1 MEKDNEYSINAYIGL
16 KLKNRR
22 AELGFTQQELGETL
36 GISFQQIQKYE
47 KGVNKI
53 NVSNLFELAKVL
65 KVPVAYFFDGY
76 DSFSGNTIPTMNEA
90 SASFS
95 HEDVFSSIETLNLIN
110 HYYKISN
117 PKLRKKILDL
127 IKFLAVGDQQEE
139 EAYSD

>member
-53 NVSNLFELAKVL
+53 NVSNLLTNQC
-65 KVPVAYFFDGY
+65 
-76 DSFSGNTIPTMNEA
+76 SF
-90 SASFS
+90 
-95 HEDVFSSIETLNLIN
+95 
-110 HYYKISN
+110 
-117 PKLRKKILDL
+117 
-127 IKFLAVGDQQEE
+127 
-139 EAYSD
+139 